1 MTALAD
7 AQRGK
12 ERGPERPTLL
22 QSNEKSKQPFQFST
36 VQERPAAESSLCSF
50 FAQAAKQFKQKGG
63 SRSMQRSTQRNLSC
77 MYFCQARL
85 QVPPDQRQNMQS
97 SLQLLKMFVYSTS
110 SRTSWMP
117 ERTSWR
123 LLVINIFPPKKPR
136 AAVTGSMATK
146 KTLGLLASA

>member
-1 MTALAD
+1 M
-7 AQRGK
+7 RREGRK
-12 ERGPERPTLL
+12 EVQKGRHCSNPMKRANSLSNSLPYKRGPRLSQAFALSLL
-22 QSNEKSKQPFQFST
+22 KPLNNLNKK
-36 VQERPAAESSLCSF
+36 VDPAACRGPLKEICPV
-50 FAQAAKQFKQKGG
+50 
-63 SRSMQRSTQRNLSC
+63 
-77 MYFCQARL
+77 YFCQARL